1 MKKPDGLLKVLR
13 NCLVLTLV
21 LAAGMACGV
30 LLDRQVVA
38 TFVPLDNIPSTAEQN
53 FRLIAEAWNTISR
66 SYADRSAIV
75 PTKLTY
81 GAISGMV
88 ESLGDT
94 GHSSFLTPDMVR
106 SLQDLS
112 RDHFKGIGAEVQMK
126 DGHVVIVA
134 PMDHSPAQKAGLHPG
149 DIILKVDS
157 QDIANM
163 SLEKVVARIT
173 GKEGT
178 PVTLTILSP
187 SSGQARDV
195 TILRASIP
203 IHNATWQRL
212 PGTSAAQVR
221 VSAFSQGVTEDLKK
235 ALLAIQGEKN
245 IEGIILD
252 LRNNSG
258 GLLNEAIST
267 ASQFLNSGT
276 VLQEKDAEGRIK
288 PVPVEPGGLATAVP
302 MVVLVNGGTASGA
315 EIVAGALQ
323 DAGRA
328 RLVGETTFG
337 TGTVLKEFLLS
348 DGSALLLAIEQ
359 WLTPKGHTIWHKGIA
374 PDVTVALTPDTE
386 LVNPRAGREMT
397 AEQLRASKDAQL
409 LRALEM
415 LSPPGR
421 THASL

>member
-13 NCLVLTLV
+13 SCLILTLV

-30 LLDRQVVA
+30 ILDRQVVA
-38 TFVPLDNIPSTAEQN
+38 TFVPLDNIPSAAEGN
-53 FRLIAEAWNTISR
+53 FRLIAEAWNTIAR
-66 SYADRSAIV
+66 SYADRSAVV

-126 DGHVVIVA
+126 EGHVVIVA
-134 PMDHSPAQKAGLHPG
+134 PLDNSPAQKAGLHPG

-212 PGTSAAQVR
+212 PGTSVAQVR
-221 VSAFSQGVTEDLKK
+221 VAAFSQGVTEDLKK
-235 ALLAIQGEKN
+235 ALLAIQREN
-245 IEGIILD
+245 IGGIILD

-267 ASQFLNSGT
+267 ASQFLDSGT

-288 PVPVEPGGLATAVP
+288 PVPVEPGGLAAAVP

-328 RLVGETTFG
+328 QLVGETTFG

-374 PDVTVALTPDTE
+374 PDVTVALDPETVP
-386 LVNPRAGREMT
+386 VNPRTGREMT
-397 AEQLRASKDAQL
+397 AEQLRESKDKQL

-415 LSPPGR
+415 LSRPGR
-421 THASL
+421 AHASL